1 MAHLQSPRKGSD
13 VGFSILTKRLDS
25 HQVWKAKANMPKES
39 NGKKVLDRSH
49 QSRTKTITIA
59 VFRSRVITCGQL
71 S

>member
-25 HQVWKAKANMPKES
+25 HQVWKANMPKES